1 LVFNEISFLD
11 GCSSELEA
19 ALTGFSCTDLELAF
33 HKFELFSYGS
43 KDAIHFVWG
52 VLIVGGIAQ
61 IPEDA
66 N

>member
-11 GCSSELEA
+11 GRGSELEA
-19 ALTGFSCTDLELAF
+19 TATRVSCTDLELAF

-61 IPEDA
+61 ISENA